1 MILIAQNIIA
11 PRCLEHRANMTAV
24 ALYRRDKV
32 QDLTCMCLAHHELKR
47 FNYYYFFFLLQEDMK
62 HLLRDAAEG
71 LLVAQRKIT
80 WESERPT
87 VKAVGDATKLR
98 GFVEYGRQ
106 SLPYRP
112 VEDRLQD
119 YGEVLGRLPQQDQEE
134 LLHTQAARCMDCG
147 TPFCHQTSSGVHK
160 SVRASVT
167 VCLSVRVSLS
177 VWVCVNVCVVEE
189 CVCAG
194 VWVCILLS

>member
-1 MILIAQNIIA
+1 
-11 PRCLEHRANMTAV
+11 
-24 ALYRRDKV
+24 
-32 QDLTCMCLAHHELKR
+32 
-47 FNYYYFFFLLQEDMK
+47 MK
-62 HLLRDAAEG
+62 QLLRDAAEG
-71 LLVAQRKIT
+71 LPVAQRKLT

-87 VKAVGDATKLR
+87 VKAVGEAAKLR

-106 SLPYRP
+106 PLPYRP

-160 SVRASVT
+160 SVCASVT
-167 VCLSVRVSLS
+167 VCLSDCVS
-177 VWVCVNVCVVEE
+177 VCVCVAMSVSVGL
-189 CVCAG
+189 CVCG
-194 VWVCILLS
+194 RV

>member
-1 MILIAQNIIA
+1 MAWA
-11 PRCLEHRANMTAV
+11 SCKHDRCCRV
-24 ALYRRDKV
+24 
-32 QDLTCMCLAHHELKR
+32 
-47 FNYYYFFFLLQEDMK
+47 QEDMK

-71 LLVAQRKIT
+71 LPVAQRKLT

-106 SLPYRP
+106 PLPYRP

-119 YGEVLGRLPQQDQEE
+119 YGEVLGQLPQQDQEE

-160 SVRASVT
+160 SVCVSVTVRLSVT
-167 VCLSVRVSLS
+167 VCLSVQVSLS
-177 VWVCVNVCVVEE
+177 VGVGGKWVCVCGCVFCCLDVFAA
-189 CVCAG
+189 CACL
-194 VWVCILLS
+194 V

>member
-1 MILIAQNIIA
+1 
-11 PRCLEHRANMTAV
+11 
-24 ALYRRDKV
+24 
-32 QDLTCMCLAHHELKR
+32 
-47 FNYYYFFFLLQEDMK
+47 MK

-71 LLVAQRKIT
+71 LPVAQRKVT
-80 WESERPT
+80 WDSERPT

-106 SLPYRP
+106 PLPYRP

-147 TPFCHQTSSGVHK
+147 TPFCHQTSSGMQMWYVVFLRLQSSALRHTHMLC
-160 SVRASVT
+160 SAWTAAITAAIRGYRI
-167 VCLSVRVSLS
+167 LSFIERPQLS
-177 VWVCVNVCVVEE
+177 NFLAYVDCKH
-189 CVCAG
+189 
-194 VWVCILLS
+194 

>member
-1 MILIAQNIIA
+1 
-11 PRCLEHRANMTAV
+11 
-24 ALYRRDKV
+24 
-32 QDLTCMCLAHHELKR
+32 
-47 FNYYYFFFLLQEDMK
+47 MK

-71 LLVAQRKIT
+71 LPVAQRKLT

-106 SLPYRP
+106 PLPYRP

-147 TPFCHQTSSGVHK
+147 TPFCHQTSSGVHR
-160 SVRASVT
+160 SVCASV
-167 VCLSVRVSLS
+167 
-177 VWVCVNVCVVEE
+177 CV
-189 CVCAG
+189 CVCASVCLCCLCLLG
-194 VWVCILLS
+194 VNWLTALCQLDVLAALHVCCMPY

>member
-1 MILIAQNIIA
+1 
-11 PRCLEHRANMTAV
+11 
-24 ALYRRDKV
+24 
-32 QDLTCMCLAHHELKR
+32 
-47 FNYYYFFFLLQEDMK
+47 MK

-71 LLVAQRKIT
+71 LPVAQRKLT

-106 SLPYRP
+106 PLPYRP

-147 TPFCHQTSSGVHK
+147 TPFCHQTSSGVHG
-160 SVRASVT
+160 SVCASL
-167 VCLSVRVSLS
+167 C
-177 VWVCVNVCVVEE
+177 VCV
-189 CVCAG
+189 CVCASVCVCVSCCLCCLCLLG
-194 VWVCILLS
+194 VNWLTALCQLDVLAALHVCCMPY